1 MPTRPRSD
9 SVLTESLARLRVLA
23 SLALV
28 GLPVYLIQGRRLRR
42 RTPRLPEA
50 PEPREG
56 QIEGGEPPLRLMA
69 IGESPL
75 AGVGVDSADETV
87 IAHLSAELAS
97 ATGRLTRWSIVA
109 RGGVSV
115 AETIE
120 QLLPQV
126 PEHKLDVV
134 LIGLGVNDC
143 LQLTPTR
150 RWQARLNALIDT
162 LHDRCRPELI
172 VLAGVPPMQ
181 HFPALP
187 RPLADMLG
195 LRARL
200 LDVAAAELASS
211 RTQVIHVPMAFDG
224 RSSEL
229 FCHDGF
235 HPSAQGHRMWARQL
249 ATAVRPRFTSS

>member
-1 MPTRPRSD
+1 MP
-9 SVLTESLARLRVLA
+9 LRVLA

-28 GLPVYLIQGRRLRR
+28 GLPVYVIQGRKLRR
-42 RTPRLPEA
+42 QTPRLPEA

-56 QIEGGEPPLRLMA
+56 LLDGRAPPLQLMA
-69 IGESPL
+69 LGESPL

-87 IAHLSAELAS
+87 IACLSKELAS
-97 ATGRLTRWSIVA
+97 DTGRSAHWFIVA
-109 RGGVSV
+109 QGGVSV

-120 QLLPQV
+120 QLLPRV
-126 PEHKLDVV
+126 PRQKLDLV

-143 LQLTPTR
+143 LRLTPTR
-150 RWQARLNALIDT
+150 RWQARLNTLIDG
-162 LHDRCRPELI
+162 LQERCRPDVT

-200 LDVAAAELASS
+200 LDTAAAQVASS

-224 RSSEL
+224 RSPEL
-229 FCHDGF
+229 FCRDGF
-235 HPSAQGHRMWARQL
+235 HPCAGGHRMWSRQL
-249 ATAVRPRFTSS
+249 ATAVGARFTEG